1 MESLVLE
8 GNVLQVVLAK
18 LAVLIANSLK
28 EFQFIN
34 SQIQIWKKKDI
45 KMCQVCD
52 ETRFKGLEDFCT
64 LFCTLCEEDCFLIIV
79 EM

>member
-34 SQIQIWKKKDI
+34 SQIKVWKKKGI
-45 KMCQVCD
+45 KMGQVCD
-52 ETRFKGLEDFCT
+52 ETGSKGLEDFCT
-64 LFCTLCEEDCFLIIV
+64 LFCTLCDKNIVLIIV

>member
-1 MESLVLE
+1 MESLVVE

-34 SQIQIWKKKDI
+34 SQIQVWKKKGI
-45 KMCQVCD
+45 KMVKFV
-52 ETRFKGLEDFCT
+52 TRPDFKASKT
-64 LFCTLCEEDCFLIIV
+64 SVLCSAHFVKKSVLIIV